1 MEEKDKYGVKH
12 RVYTPLGK
20 KEQGRWALEVS
31 VKALAFFR
39 EYFDIPYPLLKM
51 DLIAIADFAAG
62 AMENWGLVTYRER
75 LLLIDPQQS
84 SLMTKR
90 RVALVVAHELAHQWF
105 GNLVTMEWWTH
116 LWLNEGFATFMQY
129 HFTHLAYPEYDIWTL
144 FVDETL
150 SSALT
155 LDGMASSHP
164 IEVPVGHPSEIDEIF
179 DIISYHKG
187 CSVLRMLH
195 DYIGDTD
202 FKKGLNQYLT
212 KFSYKNAETED
223 LWESL
228 EKASGK
234 PIQKV
239 SVINYS
245 VSTVSMVHQYYISVV
260 YLPTKCP

>member
-1 MEEKDKYGVKH
+1 MELYLTLLGEFEFVEEKDKYGVLH

-31 VKALAFFR
+31 VKSLAFYR

-150 SSALT
+150 SSALA

-187 CSVLRMLH
+187 SSVLRMLH
-195 DYIGDTD
+195 NYIGDDD

-223 LWESL
+223 LWASL
-228 EKASGK
+228 EAASGK

-239 SVINYS
+239 SLILS
-245 VSTVSMVHQYYISVV
+245 
-260 YLPTKCP
+260 